1 MTPGS
6 VQALSRPHLS
16 GNVVEVSG
24 VSKKFSSTRSG
35 ARRNMLNKALRG
47 FMGRPPNEA
56 TLHEDE
62 FWALQNISFQL
73 PRGKTLG
80 VLGLNGA
87 GKTTLLNI
95 IGGMIAP
102 DNGTVTTTGAIGAL
116 MNLSAGLQPTLSAR
130 ENIIIGGAVRGW
142 SMRET
147 LEKYEDIVDFA
158 ELGDH
163 MTRRL
168 VDFSSGMRMRLA
180 FSIAAHMSP
189 DLLLIDEVLAVGDH
203 RFRNKCQKK
212 IKEITSD
219 ASVIIVSHSVRDIRD
234 YCDECLLLRN
244 GQQVFYGDVETGLG
258 LLLDSYHSGSIKAGE
273 ALNDAQKALPPPYQ
287 AQDALKFVSHDWDVE
302 TEGGALKR
310 LSCRVRYEA
319 SRNMNGV
326 SVGLAFRVA
335 DAPHLLA
342 GVSSVNEWGVMSVKE
357 NETQEVDIKVA
368 LEALNPGNY
377 DVDIIIVNHDEI
389 LFQSRLG
396 ALSVPESDSLNWGS
410 VQLDNSWSLTS
421 SS

>member
-1 MTPGS
+1 MTADDAMNAPK
-6 VQALSRPHLS
+6 PHLS
-16 GNVVEVSG
+16 GNVVEVKG
-24 VSKKFSSTRSG
+24 VSKKFSATRSG
-35 ARRNMLNKALRG
+35 ARRNMLSKALRG
-47 FMGRPPNEA
+47 FAGYP
-56 TLHEDE
+56 TKKTQLHEDE

-102 DNGTVTTTGAIGAL
+102 DDGSVTTMGAIGAL

-147 LEKYEDIVDFA
+147 LEKYDDIVEFA
-158 ELGDH
+158 ELGEH

-212 IKEITSD
+212 IKEITTD

-234 YCDECLLLRN
+234 YCDECLLLRD
-244 GQQVFYGDVETGLG
+244 GQQLFYGDVETGLG
-258 LLLDSYHSGSIKAGE
+258 LLLDSYHRGSIKAG
-273 ALNDAQKALPPPYQ
+273 KALAGKTKSIPAPYKSD
-287 AQDALKFVSHDWDVE
+287 AALKSISHNWEIVKDGKAFKELNCNVKLE
-302 TEGGALKR
+302 T
-310 LSCRVRYEA
+310 
-319 SRNMNGV
+319 NQDMNGL
-326 SVGLAFRVA
+326 SIGLAFREG
-335 DAPHLLA
+335 DTPHLLS
-342 GVSSVNEWGVMSVKE
+342 GISSANGLGILSLKNKE
-357 NETQEVDIKVA
+357 TKDLNIKVS
-368 LEALNPGNY
+368 LEALNPGEY
-377 DVDIIIVNHDEI
+377 DIDLVIVNYDEI
-389 LFQSRLG
+389 LFQTRLG
-396 ALSVPESDSLNWGS
+396 SLKIPKTDALNWGA
-410 VQLDNSWSLTS
+410 VRLENSWTISN
-421 SS
+421 